1 MRHDNTPAARS
12 GTLFGAGTKVL
23 LLSAHTDDCE
33 FGMGATISRLVRTGA
48 EVHWVTFCNAW
59 QSLPEEQGFDKDTL
73 INEQL
78 AAADALGVPRA
89 NVTVK
94 DVPVRYFPEHR
105 QDILEEL
112 IKLKRAL
119 QPDLVFCPSLQD
131 THQDHYTLAH
141 EAQRAFKSETLLG
154 YIFPWNIQSEI
165 RHLFVEVSDA
175 DFEAKVAS
183 IGCYKSQVGRHYARR
198 EKIYSLTSY
207 GGLGASKD
215 LAEPFEMI
223 KAVISL

>member
-1 MRHDNTPAARS
+1 MTQDMSKPARA
-12 GTLFGAGTKVL
+12 GTLFGPGTKVL

-48 EVHWVTFCNAW
+48 EVHWLTFCNAW
-59 QSLPEEQGFDKDTL
+59 QSLPKDQGFDKDTL
-73 INEQL
+73 VNEQL
-78 AAADALGVPRA
+78 ASAEALGVPKE
-89 NVTVK
+89 NVTIK
-94 DVPVRYFPEHR
+94 DIPVRYFPENR

-112 IKLKRAL
+112 VKAKKAI

-141 EAQRAFKSETLLG
+141 EAQRAFKSEMLLG
-154 YIFPWNIQSEI
+154 YIFPWNIQSEL
-165 RHLFVEVSDA
+165 RHVFIEVNDA

-183 IGCYKSQVGRHYARR
+183 IECYKSQAGRHYARR

-215 LAEPFEMI
+215 LAEPFELI
-223 KAVISL
+223 KAVVSL